1 MPQIL
6 GLDLGSHALKAV
18 LLDVGRT
25 TVLAGWAEIRRG
37 AEGTA
42 EESLRTALATL
53 RAEQAWHVDQV
64 VVAMPGTSVATHAL
78 VLPFRDA
85 KRIEAA
91 LPFEVESQLPIELED
106 VVFDYQP
113 GARTEQG
120 TELLVGVARKDE
132 LRPLLA
138 LLAEADFEPRVVT
151 HPALVY
157 RSLYVGRPELMGVQ
171 AGSLA
176 ALVDVGHLRTTLAI
190 GRPGDGLV
198 FARVLPGGGRDIT
211 AGLER
216 EFGVST
222 VDAERWKENDG
233 SLAPG
238 GGAEHVRAR
247 EAIQRALQPLT
258 RELRATLKA
267 ATTRDRRPVEQL
279 LLCGGTAQLPGLAEY
294 WAKELGLPVTVL
306 AATGHAELAPEQRAR
321 GAQAWALALCGASR
335 TDRFNFRR
343 GDQAFSGQLDW
354 LRRRVPQLAI
364 YAGVLVALLVT
375 FGVVRSALLGRR
387 ESAVDTQLCE
397 LTRRVLGTCER
408 NYDRALNMLRG
419 KESPAAALPRVS
431 AAGLLAE
438 IAARVPADMPFKL
451 DQVVVNLDLVQMRGE
466 TDSSKSIDRLGAALK
481 TFRCFRDVKSGK
493 VERTKDG
500 AHVTFQ
506 LDVLVDCGDVTPS
519 AG

>member
-1 MPQIL
+1 MPRIL

-25 TVLAGWAEIRRG
+25 TVLAGWADVRRG
-37 AEGTA
+37 EGTSD
-42 EESLRTALATL
+42 ESLRAALATL
-53 RAEQAWHVDQV
+53 RAEHPWHVDQV

-91 LPFEVESQLPIELED
+91 LPFEVESQLPVDLEE

-132 LRPLLA
+132 VKALLA
-138 LLAEADFEPRVVT
+138 LLADAGFEPRVVT

-157 RSLYVGRPELMGVQ
+157 RSLFVSRPELMGIET
-171 AGSLA
+171 GSLA
-176 ALVDVGHLRTTLAI
+176 ALVDVGHVRTTLAI
-190 GRPGDGLV
+190 GRPGEGLV

-216 EFGVST
+216 EFGVSSA
-222 VDAERWKENDG
+222 DAERWKEHGG
-233 SLAPG
+233 SLALG
-238 GGAEHVRAR
+238 GSPEHIRAR

-267 ATTRDRRPVEQL
+267 ATTRDRRPVQQL
-279 LLCGGTAQLPGLAEY
+279 LLCGGTALLPGLAES

-306 AATGHAELAPEQRAR
+306 ATSGHAELEPEQRSR

-354 LRRRVPQLAI
+354 LRRRVPQLAVF
-364 YAGVLVALLVT
+364 AGVLVALLVT

-387 ESAVDTQLCE
+387 EAAVDAQLCE
-397 LTRRVLGTCER
+397 LTQRVLGTCER

-419 KESPAAALPRVS
+419 KESPAAALPKVS

-438 IAARVPADMPFKL
+438 VAARVPPDMPFKL
-451 DQVVVNLDLVQMRGE
+451 DQVVVDLDRVQMRGE

-481 TFRCFRDVKSGK
+481 GFRCFRDVKSGK

-506 LDVLVDCGDVTPS
+506 LYVLVDCGDAAPP